1 MEKIKGRRSIV
12 RRSRK
17 EGEREKTRGE
27 GQREKVKW
35 IRSKGEDKRR
45 R

>member
-12 RRSRK
+12 RSSRK